1 MNILKKA
8 TIKFHVEQ
16 ITPMIHFQGGEYE
29 AGIRASDLKPRFD
42 VFLKKYWYDSENEEN
57 KQAIE
62 LYALPQSENKK
73 QQTEKNEKIAFDY
86 KVKII
91 NDEKDD
97 SITFYKIKDKNKKPI
112 FFGSF
117 YGDLGDRENSFYR
130 NITVTFISQHL
141 ELREKIKELF
151 PVFLSVTG
159 FGLRNNKGYGYFKI
173 KEKKDTEIIKDI
185 KKYQELVKRHA
196 NHIRGEGV
204 GIYQLEIINKSSKNR
219 IDEVLTNI
227 KLFHQVLKSG
237 LNKGYIPSFMLKEA
251 KKEEGATLEKKI
263 LKLFLKKN
271 NFDISALTNKGDVKI
286 NDDYDT
292 LDKEKFYYV
301 RGLLGLAPFYQFNKV
316 IKNEERVKRSKKVV
330 FTLKIDDVERFAS
343 PIQYLPLS
351 HEKVML
357 LVDYGKIADFR
368 KNASRVEF
376 SLKEVN
382 NTTNL
387 KVQAMV
393 PNEEQYSIHQFFQE
407 SGVIAKKLSQYEK
420 LKHITYKVISDI
432 EN

>member
-97 SITFYKIKDKNKKPI
+97 SITFYKIKDKNKDKNKDKETI

-130 NITVTFISQHL
+130 NITVTFISQHF

-196 NHIRGEGV
+196 NHIRGEEV
-204 GIYQLEIINKSSKNR
+204 GIYQLEIINKSSNNR
-219 IDEVLTNI
+219 IEEVLNNI
-227 KLFHQVLKSG
+227 KWFHQVLKSG
-237 LNKGYIPSFMLKEA
+237 INKGYIPSFMLKEA

-271 NFDISALTNKGDVKI
+271 KFDISALTNKGDVKI

-301 RGLLGLAPFYQFNKV
+301 RGLLGLAPFYEFNKV
-316 IKNEERVKRSKKVV
+316 IKNEEGVKRSKNVI
-330 FTLKIDDVERFAS
+330 FT
-343 PIQYLPLS
+343 
-351 HEKVML
+351 
-357 LVDYGKIADFR
+357 
-368 KNASRVEF
+368 
-376 SLKEVN
+376 
-382 NTTNL
+382 T
-387 KVQAMV
+387 
-393 PNEEQYSIHQFFQE
+393 
-407 SGVIAKKLSQYEK
+407 KL
-420 LKHITYKVISDI
+420 
-432 EN
+432 